1 MKNNYFI
8 LRLSLLAF
16 LFIPRLVLCQISWP
30 THNQNSQAE
39 IVQVGCINLNSL
51 PVKIIANSEEEF
63 LTKLSNHK
71 SPHPNCNELP
81 VPEINFRDRTLV
93 GVKTSAGG
101 CKPPEVNVQIQK
113 IRDKVQLNVDVRVR
127 GNCRLLYQDVYWYSI
142 PKTSKEQIDFKVVYT
157 RN

>member
-1 MKNNYFI
+1 MRYLTIYRIGIIIF
-8 LRLSLLAF
+8 SLLLSKHSF
-16 LFIPRLVLCQISWP
+16 
-30 THNQNSQAE
+30 SQVGKSSDIE
-39 IVQVGCINLNSL
+39 IIQVGCINLTSV
-51 PVKIIANSEEEF
+51 PTKIIANSEEEF

-93 GVKTSAGG
+93 GVKISSGG